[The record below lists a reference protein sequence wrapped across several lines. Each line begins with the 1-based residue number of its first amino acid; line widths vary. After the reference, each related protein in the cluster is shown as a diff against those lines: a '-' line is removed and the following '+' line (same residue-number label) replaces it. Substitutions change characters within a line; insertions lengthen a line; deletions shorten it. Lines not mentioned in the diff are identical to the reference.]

1 MKNLL
6 DTCVISEYKKPQPNQ
21 NVIKWLDEQLEES
34 LFISVLTIGEIEKG
48 IAKMPMSKRKDDL
61 ELFLENL
68 VTRFDRRILPIDVK
82 IMRCWGKLV
91 GELENKGR
99 VLPIVDSMIAATALE
114 NNLTIITQNVA
125 DFADTDVNIL
135 NIWKGI

>member
-48 IAKMPMSKRKDDL
+48 IAKMPMSKRKNDL

-99 VLPIVDSMIAATALE
+99 VLPIVD
-114 NNLTIITQNVA
+114 
-125 DFADTDVNIL
+125 
-135 NIWKGI
+135 